1 MNRSAVTSAYT
12 PPAALLLRSL
22 LRTVHEVSGD
32 VDQIL
37 RQAGISGYD
46 PRAGADGWNL
56 QLSDEQFVALFGE
69 CLSVLEQCEAR
80 RAGRHA
86 MGPAEFRMMCYCM
99 ISSASLG
106 QAIERATDFYA
117 LFDGNAGALSLH
129 TGHSGAEFRL
139 HTAYVRCDVLMIFG
153 VFMGLSSFARLFGW
167 LVGKDLEP
175 LTVKVCYG
183 PVLDQHL
190 VSWLLPWHVEYGAE
204 DNILGF
210 PARYLELPVVRSP
223 AELDVLLDR
232 FPFDLG
238 AGRAS
243 AAPPSAWV
251 RKIFAT
257 ALAQQ
262 SRPPDTIQI
271 ARQLGL
277 SPATLK
283 RRLKNDGVS
292 VRQLKEHC
300 RHELA
305 RDLLQDHALTLAEIA
320 TRLGFSDTATF
331 SRAFKSWTGQAPST
345 VRRNTYR
352 SGGGLNRN
360 DGEHELIAKASAHR
374 DA

>member
-1 MNRSAVTSAYT
+1 MQVRLREIQTQRTSPMNRSALASAYM

-22 LRTVHEVSGD
+22 LRIVHEVSGD
-32 VDQIL
+32 VEQVL
-37 RQAGISGYD
+37 HRVGVFGYD
-46 PRAGADGWNL
+46 LKAEVDNWDP
-56 QLSDEQFVALFGE
+56 QPSDAQFVALFGE
-69 CLSVLEQCEAR
+69 CLSVLEQCEAK

-106 QAIERATDFYA
+106 QAIGRAMDFYA

-129 TGHSGAEFRL
+129 TGRSGAEFRL
-139 HTAYVRCDVLMIFG
+139 HTAYVRRDVLMVFG

-190 VSWLLPWHVEYGAE
+190 VSWLLPWHLEYEAE

-210 PARYLELPVVRSP
+210 PARYLELPVVRGP

-243 AAPPSAWV
+243 VAPPSAWV

-257 ALAQQ
+257 ALTQQ
-262 SRPPDTIQI
+262 SRPPDTAQI

-283 RRLKNDGVS
+283 RRLKGEGVS
-292 VRQLKEHC
+292 VRQLKERC

-305 RDLLQDHALTLAEIA
+305 RDLLQDHTLTLAEIA
-320 TRLGFSDTATF
+320 ARLGFSDTTTF
-331 SRAFKSWTGQAPST
+331 SRAFKSWTGQLPSAA
-345 VRRNTYR
+345 RRNVYGRGT
-352 SGGGLNRN
+352 
-360 DGEHELIAKASAHR
+360 
-374 DA
+374 